1 MGNHIEHFSSFEEAA
16 RAFET
21 WKNCDPFPNIAPAL
35 LNSADIEDY
44 VRMTGLIYPF
54 YPKDLSGATYSV
66 RLTGICVH
74 WEEDSNGELRKEAY
88 MVGDESLD
96 IPNAKK
102 NAIKYSKN
110 ENDKLVLAPNSITYI
125 TLEPVFQVPAYIA
138 LRFNLK
144 ISHVYRG
151 LLLGTGPIIDPG
163 FRGKLSLPIHNL
175 TSNEYIFRPGDEII
189 SLEFTKMSRNSSWK
203 NKKSCPRLG
212 LYKPNDIPE
221 FRQVDTY
228 LQKALGKISS
238 DAIYSSV
245 LSVTKDARFE
255 AKKSADLS
263 SKTRDEMK
271 RMIDRSIIIAI
282 LAIVISVATILIPSY
297 QLVQSTTNTNAQYE
311 AKIVELQQEIDEI
324 NESLDQSNGADN
336 SDEN

>member
-1 MGNHIEHFSSFEEAA
+1 M
-16 RAFET
+16 
-21 WKNCDPFPNIAPAL
+21 
-35 LNSADIEDY
+35 
-44 VRMTGLIYPF
+44 
-54 YPKDLSGATYSV
+54 
-66 RLTGICVH
+66 
-74 WEEDSNGELRKEAY
+74 
-88 MVGDESLD
+88 
-96 IPNAKK
+96 
-102 NAIKYSKN
+102 
-110 ENDKLVLAPNSITYI
+110 
-125 TLEPVFQVPAYIA
+125 
-138 LRFNLK
+138 
-144 ISHVYRG
+144 
-151 LLLGTGPIIDPG
+151 GTGPIIDPG

-255 AKKSADLS
+255 AKKAADLS

-271 RMIDRSIIIAI
+271 KMIDRSILIAI

-324 NESLDQSNGADN
+324 NESLDQSNGADD